1 MAGAILK
8 PAGDTTAGV
17 QVKGA
22 VKQYQYSGVNDAT
35 SSLETITPY
44 DSGTILGTV
53 PPGKSGLKLVSGVV
67 QRATAALLC
76 DSTSGNV
83 GDALVSSYNLVGS
96 GAAAGQD
103 GVPTPPTGSTPA
115 DGLSQA
121 PNTE

>member
-1 MAGAILK
+1 MAGATLK

-22 VKQYQYSGVNDAT
+22 VKQYQYSGINDAT

-53 PPGKSGLKLVSGVV
+53 PPGKAGLKLVSGVV
-67 QRATAALLC
+67 QRASVMLS
-76 DSTSGNV
+76 DSTAGNV

>member
-1 MAGAILK
+1 MSGAILK
-8 PAGDTTAGV
+8 PAGDATAGV
-17 QVKGA
+17 QVKGITQ
-22 VKQYQYSGVNDAT
+22 QYQLSGTNSASTT
-35 SSLETITPY
+35 STDITPY

-53 PPGKSGLKLVSGVV
+53 PPGKAGLKLVDGTV
-67 QRATAALLC
+67 QRASVLLC

-83 GDALVSSYNLVGS
+83 GDTLVPVYNLVGS

>member
-1 MAGAILK
+1 MSGAVLK
-8 PAGDTTAGV
+8 PAGDQTAGV
-17 QVKGA
+17 QPKGITQ
-22 VKQYQYSGVNDAT
+22 QYQLAAT
-35 SSLETITPY
+35 NSNVDTSTGITPY

-53 PPGKSGLKLVSGVV
+53 PPGKAGLKLVDGTV
-67 QRATAALLC
+67 QRASQLLS

-83 GDALVSSYNLVGS
+83 GNTLVPVYNLAGS

-121 PNTE
+121 PCTE